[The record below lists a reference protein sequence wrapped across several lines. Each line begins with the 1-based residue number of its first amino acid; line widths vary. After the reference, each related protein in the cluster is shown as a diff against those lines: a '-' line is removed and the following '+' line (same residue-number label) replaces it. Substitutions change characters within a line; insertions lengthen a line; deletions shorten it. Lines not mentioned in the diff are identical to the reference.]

1 MFRGD
6 EGWGCYQ
13 RVQSR
18 ENQSQRPS
26 CSTPLYDVCDDG
38 TFWLTAYIQQ
48 QQKKSKKRTN
58 TCKWVGNVFQGV
70 RVAHKL
76 YTEENKLIKIYVIRM
91 FVHTNTHM
99 YTSGRVFLFCP
110 SFSTSFL
117 WRSCCD
123 ATYSSYSTRICI
135 KLLINRAPFHNLDIS
150 KVFFSQRKPKMVH

>member
-6 EGWGCYQ
+6 EGWGFCH
-13 RVQSR
+13 RVQRRS
-18 ENQSQRPS
+18 NQSQKS
-26 CSTPLYDVCDDG
+26 LLSTPLCDVCDDG

-91 FVHTNTHM
+91 IVHTHTHAGAFSVLSIIL
-99 YTSGRVFLFCP
+99 TSVLLGN
-110 SFSTSFL
+110 
-117 WRSCCD
+117 CCD
-123 ATYSSYSTRICI
+123 ASCPNT
-135 KLLINRAPFHNLDIS
+135 LLIFS
-150 KVFFSQRKPKMVH
+150 VFGFALHC